1 MNALALMFMIAFE
14 LFSLFILVKITRIRK
29 ERNLVNVAVFV
40 VGLIFLVFLITDT
53 YKDLSKSLEVENS
66 KIYEKIDTMKEMMNE
81 FENYKNKNERTNN
94 DNLNRQ

>member
-14 LFSLFILVKITRIRK
+14 LFSFFILVKITRIRK

-81 FENYKNKNERTNN
+81 FENYKNERTNN